1 MNVWYM
7 LLIYAGA
14 ILLVL
19 VFLAVSV
26 AAMMNAVVKQKAVGK
41 RLALLIAAVVLAGV
55 VLLFTSSHKT
65 YYRFNDWLIKSGT
78 ASDVIERFGKPDI
91 GTYAEGEPG
100 RIGYYIYT
108 DNGPVMPDHL
118 EHFYFIAFDEQGKVT
133 EVSDSIRPGG

>member
-26 AAMMNAVVKQKAVGK
+26 AAMMNAVVKQNAVGR

-55 VLLFTSSHKT
+55 VLLFTLSHKT
-65 YYRFNDWLIKSGT
+65 YYRFNDWLIKSST

-91 GTYAEGEPG
+91 GTYAEGKPG

-133 EVSDSIRPGG
+133 EVSDSVRPGG